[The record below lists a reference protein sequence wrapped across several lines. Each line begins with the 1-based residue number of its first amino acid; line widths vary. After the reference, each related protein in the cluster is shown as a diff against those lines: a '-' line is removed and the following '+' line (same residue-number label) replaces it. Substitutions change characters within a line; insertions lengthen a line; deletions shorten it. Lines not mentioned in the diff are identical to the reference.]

1 VLGVT
6 IEIAFDVLGEAFA
19 QYFSAVLEILS
30 QTALLHENLIVRR
43 TERYQRDA
51 NDERDDKSGAK

>member
-30 QTALLHENLIVRR
+30 QTALLNENLIVRR
-43 TERYQRDA
+43 TE
-51 NDERDDKSGAK
+51 